1 MISVQKPLREPEPLS
16 AAVVTSQVQPHC
28 AQCREPL
35 PAGRAEVRANAAL
48 CADCALDG
56 MPHTD

>member
-1 MISVQKPLREPEPLS
+1 MISTPHPTRETAPIVPLQ
-16 AAVVTSQVQPHC
+16 AQPRC
-28 AQCREPL
+28 AQCDDPL
-35 PAGRAEVRANAAL
+35 PVERASARVKGTL

>member
-1 MISVQKPLREPEPLS
+1 MLSPQTPLRETEAIS
-16 AAVVTSQVQPHC
+16 AAVVTSQVPARC
-28 AQCREPL
+28 AQCHDPM
-35 PAGRAEVRANAAL
+35 PAGRAEARANAAL